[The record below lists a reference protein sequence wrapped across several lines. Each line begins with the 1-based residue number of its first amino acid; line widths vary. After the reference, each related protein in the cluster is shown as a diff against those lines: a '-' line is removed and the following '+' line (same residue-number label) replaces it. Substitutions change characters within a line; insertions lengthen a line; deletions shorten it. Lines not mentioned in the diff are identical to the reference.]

1 MGAQGLGGDK
11 KLMAEIKEAKMAPFY
26 RSVCKELKWKED
38 SKLWTE
44 MTAENEVEIK
54 ALDEKIVDA
63 EANLG
68 ESEHRDIL
76 LAKAEFLTKIGE
88 KDAAVEAVRKT
99 MEKTVGLGNR
109 MDLLFHNIRIGLFWM
124 DHSLIKANLEKATIM
139 MEEGGDWDR
148 RNRLKVYEGLYA
160 LAVRDFDRAAKLF
173 LETVSTFTS
182 YGLMDYTQFVKYA
195 VYASMIALDR
205 GEVYDK
211 VVKGSEILEVLHQC
225 PKVKKYLNSF

>member
-1 MGAQGLGGDK
+1 
-11 KLMAEIKEAKMAPFY
+11 MAEIKKAKMAPFY

-54 ALDEKIVDA
+54 ALDEKITDA

-68 ESEHRDIL
+68 ESEHRSVENFSIWLLFNFCSREYVAGIKLISSILRILRNFCSHFSISRDTL

-139 MEEGGDWDR
+139 MEEGGKNER
-148 RNRLKVYEGLYA
+148 I
-160 LAVRDFDRAAKLF
+160 
-173 LETVSTFTS
+173 T
-182 YGLMDYTQFVKYA
+182 
-195 VYASMIALDR
+195 I
-205 GEVYDK
+205 
-211 VVKGSEILEVLHQC
+211 
-225 PKVKKYLNSF
+225 YL